1 MSALN
6 FFTRGGQL
14 AVHQY
19 RMLRQILTISIAMSL
34 LVGIGVFAALMFQQT
49 TSYQRYLYKES
60 LYAEL
65 MVNMSLNDANKAMQ
79 HFKYSD
85 GISRQVQSKR
95 ILYDPSIKAHIS
107 YMDKLAEGSAIKGLW
122 AAGFM
127 VLIVIGFF
135 IIRGYRQSLKKLER
149 GGEIVSAKILKRI
162 IKKQKLASDLNLDGL
177 PLIKNKETSHILVT
191 GTTGSG
197 KTNCFHTF
205 LPQIRAR
212 PNRAIVVDLTGD
224 FVAKYYR
231 EGQDV
236 LLNPLDERTVN
247 WSPWADCLKVTHYDA
262 LAAAIVPKSSS
273 SDKFWENAGKAL
285 LSAAFKKYAKLGE
298 PDVHKLYYLL
308 VQADLSDFSQFFC
321 NTEAASYTH
330 MKGDKMTM
338 SIRATLVN
346 HVQAFQL
353 LTPSDEPFSIRK
365 WVNESPEG
373 QWLFISAKPD
383 QRETLL
389 PLISGWIDTAI
400 NALMS
405 EEPNPKRRLWFVL
418 DELPALQKLPS
429 LETGMA
435 EARKYGGCFL
445 AGVQSFP
452 QLINTYGQ
460 NQAQSVLDLFNT
472 KIFFRNTDP
481 NTTSWISKVLGE
493 AEIKEHV
500 ENLSYGANTIRDG
513 VSLSQQ
519 TRTKPLVLATE
530 IACLPDLEAYIKLPA
545 TVPTG
550 RIRMRHKAVET
561 LSKGF
566 VERNTYVAYTESAD
580 EEPEAE
586 QQQNTSEELHMSP
599 KSLQY
604 HNGLERREVQSYTT
618 FGNNSKT

>member
-19 RMLRQILTISIAMSL
+19 RMVKQILAVSLTLSL
-34 LVGIGVFAALMFQQT
+34 LVGIGVFVTLMYQQT
-49 TSYQRYLYKES
+49 TPYQRYLYKES
-60 LYAEL
+60 IYAEL
-65 MVNMSLNDANKAMQ
+65 MVNMSLNDDNKAMQ
-79 HFKYSD
+79 EFKYPD
-85 GISRQVQSKR
+85 GITRQIQSKL
-95 ILYDPSIKAHIS
+95 ILNNPSIKAHIS
-107 YMDKLAEGSAIKGLW
+107 YIEMLGERTAIKGLW
-122 AAGFM
+122 AAFIM
-127 VLIVIGFF
+127 VVMVIAFF

-149 GGEIVSAKILKRI
+149 GGEIVSGKILKRM
-162 IKKQKLASDLNLDGL
+162 IKKQKLASDLHLDGL
-177 PLIKNKETSHILVT
+177 PLIKNKETSHILIT

-197 KTNCFHTF
+197 KTNCFHTL

-231 EGQDV
+231 EGRDV
-236 LLNPLDERTVN
+236 LLNPLDLRSVN
-247 WSPWADCLKVTHYDA
+247 WSPWADCLTETHYDA

-285 LSAAFKKYAKLGE
+285 LSAAFRKFADLRD
-298 PDVHKLYYLL
+298 PDVQKLYHLL
-308 VQADLSDFSQFFC
+308 VCADLSTFSKFFHK
-321 NTEAASYTH
+321 TDAASYTH
-330 MKGDKMTM
+330 MDGDKMTM

-346 HVQAFQL
+346 HMQAFKL
-353 LTPSDEPFSIRK
+353 LTPTEEPFSIRRWMK
-365 WVNESPEG
+365 ESPEG

-383 QRETLL
+383 QRSTLL

-405 EEPNPKRRLWFVL
+405 QEPDPKRRMWFVL

-452 QLINTYGQ
+452 QLIHTYGQ

-472 KIFFRNTDP
+472 KIFFRSTEP
-481 NTTSWISKVLGE
+481 STTGWISKVLGE

-500 ENLSYGANTIRDG
+500 ESLSYGANTIRDG

-519 TRTKPLVLATE
+519 TKTKPLILATE

-550 RIRMRHKAVET
+550 KIKMRYKAVEAI
-561 LSKGF
+561 SKGF
-566 VERNTYVAYTESAD
+566 VERSTVVAYNESAD
-580 EEPEAE
+580 EEAQAE
-586 QQQNTSEELHMSP
+586 QQDNWEELHISP
-599 KSLQY
+599 DSPQQY
-604 HNGLERREVQSYTT
+604 LKGVE
-618 FGNNSKT
+618 K

>member
-19 RMLRQILTISIAMSL
+19 RMVKQILAVSITLSL
-34 LVGIGVFAALMFQQT
+34 LVGIGVFVTLMYQQT
-49 TSYQRYLYKES
+49 TPYQRYLYKEY

-65 MVNMSLNDANKAMQ
+65 MVNMSLNDSDKAMQ
-79 HFKYSD
+79 EFKYPD
-85 GISRQVQSKR
+85 GVSRQVQSKR
-95 ILYDPSIKAHIS
+95 ILTNPSFRSHVTH
-107 YMDKLAEGSAIKGLW
+107 MERLAEQSAFNAIW
-122 AAGFM
+122 AACVM
-127 VLIVIGFF
+127 AIIVISFF

-149 GGEIVSAKILKRI
+149 GGEVVSGNILKKL
-162 IKKQKLASDLNLDGL
+162 IKRQKLASDLHLDGL
-177 PLIKNKETSHILVT
+177 PLIKSKETSHILIT

-197 KTNCFHTF
+197 KTNCFHTL

-231 EGQDV
+231 EGD
-236 LLNPLDERTVN
+236 LILNPLDERTVN
-247 WSPWADCLKVTHYDA
+247 WSPWADCLTETHFDA
-262 LAAAIVPKSSS
+262 LATAIVPKTSS

-285 LSAAFKKYAKLGE
+285 LSAAFRKFADLSD
-298 PDVHKLYYLL
+298 PDVHKLYHLI
-308 VQADLSDFSQFFC
+308 VCADLSEFSKFFHK
-321 NTEAASYTH
+321 TEAASYTH
-330 MKGDKMTM
+330 MDGDKMTM

-346 HVQAFQL
+346 HMQAFKL
-353 LTPSDEPFSIRK
+353 LTPTEEPFSIRR
-365 WVNESPEG
+365 WVSDSPEG

-383 QRETLL
+383 QRSTLL

-405 EEPNPKRRLWFVL
+405 QDPDPLRRLWFVL

-500 ENLSYGANTIRDG
+500 ESLSYGANTIRDG

-519 TRTKPLVLATE
+519 TKTKPLVLATE

-550 RIRMRHKAVET
+550 RIKMKYKDVKNVTA
-561 LSKGF
+561 GF
-566 VERNTYVAYTESAD
+566 VEKAYVPPKGNTSSVKPADNDQESIA
-580 EEPEAE
+580 EAE
-586 QQQNTSEELHMSP
+586 EESEQPIARSRLI
-599 KSLQY
+599 
-604 HNGLERREVQSYTT
+604 NGLM
-618 FGNNSKT
+618 G

>member
-6 FFTRGGQL
+6 FYTRGGQL
-14 AVHQY
+14 AVHQF
-19 RMLRQILTISIAMSL
+19 RMLKQILSISLALSL
-34 LVGIGVFAALMFQQT
+34 LVGIGVFLVLMHQHT
-49 TSYQRYLYKES
+49 TPYQRYLYKES

-65 MVNMSLNDANKAMQ
+65 MVNMSLNDADKAIQ
-79 HFKYSD
+79 DFKYPD
-85 GISRQVQSKR
+85 GITRQVQSKR
-95 ILYDPSIKAHIS
+95 IFNNPSIKAHIS
-107 YMDKLAEGSAIKGLW
+107 YMDKVAEQSAIQGLW
-122 AAGFM
+122 AACFM
-127 VLIVIGFF
+127 IVVVIGFF

-149 GGEIVSAKILKRI
+149 GGEIVSAEVLKRI
-162 IKKQKLASDLNLDGL
+162 IKKQKLASDLHLDGL
-177 PLIKNKETSHILVT
+177 PLIKNKETSHILIT

-197 KTNCFHTF
+197 KTNCFHTL

-236 LLNPLDERTVN
+236 ILNPLDERSVS
-247 WSPWADCLKVTHYDA
+247 WSPWADCHSETHYDT

-273 SDKFWENAGKAL
+273 GDKFWENAGKAL
-285 LSAAFKKYAKLGE
+285 LSAAFRKYAQLEKR
-298 PDVHKLYYLL
+298 DIHKLYDLL
-308 VQADLSDFSQFFC
+308 VQADLKEFSQFFC

-330 MKGDKMTM
+330 MDGDKMTI

-346 HVQAFQL
+346 QVQAFKL
-353 LTPSDEPFSIRK
+353 LTPSEEPFSIRK
-365 WVNESPEG
+365 WVSESPEG

-383 QRETLL
+383 QRESLL

-405 EEPNPKRRLWFVL
+405 EEPDPKRRLWFVL

-460 NQAQSVLDLFNT
+460 NQAQSLLDLFNT

-493 AEIKEHV
+493 AEIKEHM
-500 ENLSYGANTIRDG
+500 ESLSYGANTIRDG

-519 TRTKPLVLATE
+519 TKTKPLVLATE
-530 IACLPDLEAYIKLPA
+530 IACLRDLEAYIKLPA

-550 RIRMRHKAVET
+550 RIRMRHKSIET
-561 LSKGF
+561 VSKGF
-566 VERNTYVAYTESAD
+566 IAMIKSLEELPDSISELHESTNQ
-580 EEPEAE
+580 ELML
-586 QQQNTSEELHMSP
+586 SEEHTLAE
-599 KSLQY
+599 KS
-604 HNGLERREVQSYTT
+604 
-618 FGNNSKT
+618 

>member
-1 MSALN
+1 VTY
-6 FFTRGGQL
+6 FFRFL
-14 AVHQY
+14 
-19 RMLRQILTISIAMSL
+19 
-34 LVGIGVFAALMFQQT
+34 
-49 TSYQRYLYKES
+49 
-60 LYAEL
+60 LYAEF
-65 MVNMSLNDANKAMQ
+65 MVNMSFGEPHKARQ
-79 HFKYSD
+79 EFAYSD
-85 GISRQVQSKR
+85 VQNPNLVGISGQVSSQH
-95 ILYDPSIKAHIS
+95 ILTNPWIQNQVK
-107 YMDKLAEGSAIKGLW
+107 YMEALAERTAFLGLY
-122 AAGFM
+122 AALVM
-127 VLIVIGFF
+127 LVLVMGFF

-149 GGEIVSAKILKRI
+149 GGEVVSGKILKNL
-162 IKKQKLASDLNLDGL
+162 IKRQKLASDLVLDGL
-177 PLIKNKETSHILVT
+177 PLIKVKETSHILIT

-197 KTNCFHTF
+197 KTNCFHTL

-224 FVAKYYR
+224 FVAKYFI

-236 LLNPLDERTVN
+236 LLNPLDERTAN
-247 WSPWADCLKVTHYDA
+247 WSPWADCLTETHYDA

-285 LSAAFKKYAKLGE
+285 LSAAFRKFADSRD
-298 PDVHKLYYLL
+298 PDVHKLYHLL
-308 VQADLSDFSQFFC
+308 VCADLSEFSKFFHK
-321 NTEAASYTH
+321 TEAASYTH
-330 MKGDKMTM
+330 MDGDKMTM

-346 HVQAFQL
+346 HMQAFKIL
-353 LTPSDEPFSIRK
+353 APTEEPFSIRR
-365 WVNESPEG
+365 WVSESPEG

-383 QRETLL
+383 QRSTLL

-405 EEPNPKRRLWFVL
+405 EEPEPKRRLWFVL

-452 QLINTYGQ
+452 QLVNTYGQ

-500 ENLSYGANTIRDG
+500 ESLSYGANTIRDG
-513 VSLSQQ
+513 ASLSQQ
-519 TRTKPLVLATE
+519 TKTKPLVLPTE
-530 IACLPDLEAYIKLPA
+530 IASLPDLEAYIKLPA

-550 RIRMRHKAVET
+550 LVKMRYKGVRAI
-561 LSKGF
+561 SKGF
-566 VERNTYVAYTESAD
+566 VERTTVFAYTESAD
-580 EEPEAE
+580 QEPQAE
-586 QQQNTSEELHMSP
+586 QQDNSEELHISP
-599 KSLQY
+599 ELRQQY
-604 HNGLERREVQSYTT
+604 LKGVE
-618 FGNNSKT
+618 K

>member
-19 RMLRQILTISIAMSL
+19 RMLKQILSISIAMSL
-34 LVGIGVFAALMFQQT
+34 LVGIGVFVTLMYQQT
-49 TSYQRYLYKES
+49 TPYQRYLYKES

-65 MVNMSLNDANKAMQ
+65 MVNMSLNDDDKAMQ
-79 HFKYSD
+79 EFKYPD
-85 GISRQVQSKR
+85 GIPRQVQSKR
-95 ILYDPSIKAHIS
+95 ILNNPSIKAHIS
-107 YMDKLAEGSAIKGLW
+107 YIEKLAELNAIKGLW
-122 AAGFM
+122 AALVM
-127 VLIVIGFF
+127 VMIVISFF

-162 IKKQKLASDLNLDGL
+162 IRKQKLASDLHLDGL
-177 PLIKNKETSHILVT
+177 PLIKHKETSHILIT

-197 KTNCFHTF
+197 KTNCFHTL

-224 FVAKYYR
+224 FVAKYFR

-236 LLNPLDERTVN
+236 LLNPLDARTVN
-247 WSPWADCLKVTHYDA
+247 WSPWADCLTETHYDA
-262 LAAAIVPKSSS
+262 LAAAIVTKSSS
-273 SDKFWENAGKAL
+273 NDKFWENASKSL
-285 LSAAFKKYAKLGE
+285 LSAAFRKYAELGDR
-298 PDVHKLYYLL
+298 DVHKLYNLL
-308 VQADLSDFSQFFC
+308 VRANLSKFSQFFHK
-321 NTEAASYTH
+321 TEAASYTH
-330 MKGDKMTM
+330 MDGDKMTM

-346 HVQAFQL
+346 HVQAFKL
-353 LTPSDEPFSIRK
+353 LTPTEKPFSIRN
-365 WVNESPEG
+365 WVNESPDG

-383 QRETLL
+383 QREALL

-405 EEPNPKRRLWFVL
+405 EKPDSKRRLWFVL

-493 AEIKEHV
+493 AEIKEHM
-500 ENLSYGANTIRDG
+500 ESLSYGANTIRDG

-519 TRTKPLVLATE
+519 TKTKPLVLATE

-550 RIRMRHKAVET
+550 RVKMRYKEVEAKT
-561 LSKGF
+561 NGF
-566 VERNTYVAYTESAD
+566 VARSATVVLMDSFD
-580 EEPEAE
+580 EESQDE
-586 QQQNTSEELHMSP
+586 QQNSSEVPPVS
-599 KSLQY
+599 S
-604 HNGLERREVQSYTT
+604 GSRRELLK
-618 FGNNSKT
+618 GLAK

>member
-19 RMLRQILTISIAMSL
+19 RMLKQILTISITMSL
-34 LVGIGVFAALMFQQT
+34 LVGISVVAAMIYQQT
-49 TSYQRYLYKES
+49 TSYQRYLYKEY

-65 MVNMSLNDANKAMQ
+65 MVNMSLNDNDKAMQ
-79 HFKYSD
+79 EFKYTD
-85 GISRQVQSKR
+85 GIERKVQSKR
-95 ILYDPSIKAHIS
+95 ILNNPSIKAHIS
-107 YMDKLAEGSAIKGLW
+107 YMDKLAEKSAIKGLW
-122 AAGFM
+122 AACFM
-127 VLIVIGFF
+127 VLIVISFF
-135 IIRGYRQSLKKLER
+135 IVRGYRQSLKKLER
-149 GGEIVSAKILKRI
+149 GGEVVSGKILKRI
-162 IKKQKLASDLNLDGL
+162 IKKQRLASDLHLDGL
-177 PLIKNKETSHILVT
+177 PLITGKETSHILIT
-191 GTTGSG
+191 GTTGAG
-197 KTNCFHTF
+197 KTNCFHTL

-247 WSPWADCLKVTHYDA
+247 WSPWADCLSDTHYDA

-273 SDKFWENAGKAL
+273 NDKFWENASKAL
-285 LSAAFKKYAKLGE
+285 LSAAFRKYAELG
-298 PDVHKLYYLL
+298 DRNVHKLYNLL
-308 VQADLSDFSQFFC
+308 VRANLSKFSQFFHK
-321 NTEAASYTH
+321 TEAASYTH
-330 MKGDKMTM
+330 MDGDKMTM

-346 HVQAFQL
+346 QVQAFKL
-353 LTPSDEPFSIRK
+353 LTPTEEPFSIRK
-365 WVNESPEG
+365 WVSESPEG

-383 QRETLL
+383 QRESLL

-405 EEPNPKRRLWFVL
+405 EEPDPQRRLWFVL

-493 AEIKEHV
+493 AEIKEHM
-500 ENLSYGANTIRDG
+500 ESLSYGANTIRDG

-519 TRTKPLVLATE
+519 TKTKPLVLATE
-530 IACLPDLEAYIKLPA
+530 IACLPDLEAYVKLPA

-550 RIRMRHKAVET
+550 RVKMRYKAIEAVT
-561 LSKGF
+561 KGF
-566 VERNTYVAYTESAD
+566 VARTATVAYMENFD
-580 EEPEAE
+580 EELLPG
-586 QQQNTSEELHMSP
+586 QLDNSEELSVN
-599 KSLQY
+599 SDS
-604 HNGLERREVQSYTT
+604 RREILKGLT
-618 FGNNSKT
+618 K

>member
-19 RMLRQILTISIAMSL
+19 RMLKQILSISIALSL
-34 LVGIGVFAALMFQQT
+34 LVGIGVFVTLIYQQT
-49 TSYQRYLYKES
+49 TAYQRYLYKES

-65 MVNMSLNDANKAMQ
+65 MVNMSLNDDSKAMQ
-79 HFKYSD
+79 EFKYSD
-85 GISRQVQSKR
+85 GVSRQVQSKR
-95 ILYDPSIKAHIS
+95 ILTNPSFQAHIR
-107 YMDKLAEGSAIKGLW
+107 YMERLAEQVAYKGLW
-122 AAGFM
+122 SALVMAIM
-127 VLIVIGFF
+127 VIGFF
-135 IIRGYRQSLKKLER
+135 IMRGYRQSLKKLER
-149 GGEIVSAKILKRI
+149 GGEIVSAKILKQI
-162 IKKQKLASDLNLDGL
+162 IKKQKLASDLHLDGL
-177 PLIKNKETSHILVT
+177 PLIKHKETSHILIT

-197 KTNCFHTF
+197 KTNCFHTL

-236 LLNPLDERTVN
+236 LLNPLDARSVN
-247 WSPWADCLKVTHYDA
+247 WSPWADCLTETHYDA

-285 LSAAFKKYAKLGE
+285 LSAAFRKFAALRD
-298 PDVHKLYYLL
+298 PDVHKLYHLL
-308 VQADLSDFSQFFC
+308 VCADLSEFSKFFHK
-321 NTEAASYTH
+321 TEAASYTH
-330 MKGDKMTM
+330 MDGDKMTM

-346 HVQAFQL
+346 HMQAFKL
-353 LTPSDEPFSIRK
+353 LTSSEEPFSIRK
-365 WVNESPEG
+365 WVSESPEG

-383 QRETLL
+383 QRDTLL

-405 EEPNPKRRLWFVL
+405 EEPNPARRLWFIL

-429 LETGMA
+429 LEIGMA

-472 KIFFRNTDP
+472 KLFFRNTEP
-481 NTTSWISKVLGE
+481 STTSWISKVLGE

-500 ENLSYGANTIRDG
+500 ESLSYGANTIRDG

-519 TRTKPLVLATE
+519 TKTKPLVLPTE

-550 RIRMRHKAVET
+550 KIKLKYKAMET

-566 VERNTYVAYTESAD
+566 VERNTDVAYTERAD
-580 EEPEAE
+580 EKPEAE
-586 QQQNTSEELHMSP
+586 QQQNTSEELHVSP
-599 KSLQY
+599 ESRLY
-604 HNGLERREVQSYTT
+604 HNGLER
-618 FGNNSKT
+618 

>member
-19 RMLRQILTISIAMSL
+19 RMLRQILTISVAMSL

-49 TSYQRYLYKES
+49 IPYQRYLYKEY

-65 MVNMSLNDANKAMQ
+65 MVNMSLNDADKAMQ
-79 HFKYSD
+79 DFKYSD
-85 GISRQVQSKR
+85 GVTRQAQSKR
-95 ILYDPSIKAHIS
+95 ILNDTSIKAHIS
-107 YMDKLAEGSAIKGLW
+107 FMDKLAERSAFKGLW
-122 AAGFM
+122 AAALM
-127 VLIVIGFF
+127 VAIVIGFF

-162 IKKQKLASDLNLDGL
+162 IKKQKLASDLHLDGM

-197 KTNCFHTF
+197 KTNCFHTL
-205 LPQIRAR
+205 LPQIRNR

-236 LLNPLDERTVN
+236 LLNPLDERSVN
-247 WSPWADCLKVTHYDA
+247 WSPWTDCLKVTHYDA
-262 LAAAIVPKSSS
+262 LATAIVPKSSS

-285 LSAAFKKYAKLGE
+285 LSAAFKKYEKLGE
-298 PDVHKLYYLL
+298 RDVHKLYHLL
-308 VQADLSDFSQFFC
+308 VQSDLAEFSQFFR

-330 MKGDKMTM
+330 ENGDKMTM

-346 HVQAFQL
+346 HVQAFNL
-353 LTPSDEPFSIRK
+353 LTPSEDPFSIRK
-365 WVNESPEG
+365 WVSESTEG

-405 EEPNPKRRLWFVL
+405 EEPDPKRRLWFVL

-550 RIRMRHKAVET
+550 RVKVKYKAVEALT
-561 LSKGF
+561 KGF
-566 VERNTYVAYTESAD
+566 VEKVVTLKDNHKSDPALDAPAKQEPIHHQKVHVAEKT
-580 EEPEAE
+580 PEVG
-586 QQQNTSEELHMSP
+586 L
-599 KSLQY
+599 SL
-604 HNGLERREVQSYTT
+604 
-618 FGNNSKT
+618 

>member
-34 LVGIGVFAALMFQQT
+34 LVGIGVFVALMFQQT
-49 TSYQRYLYKES
+49 SPYQRYLYKEH

-65 MVNMSLNDANKAMQ
+65 MVNMSLNDDSKAMQ
-79 HFKYSD
+79 DFKYSD
-85 GISRQVQSKR
+85 GVTRQVQSKR
-95 ILYDPSIKAHIS
+95 ILNDPSIKAHIS
-107 YMDKLAEGSAIKGLW
+107 YMDKLAELSAIKGLW
-122 AAGFM
+122 VAGLM
-127 VLIVIGFF
+127 VVFVIGFF
-135 IIRGYRQSLKKLER
+135 IIRGYRQSLKKLEC
-149 GGEIVSAKILKRI
+149 GGEIVSAKILKKI
-162 IKKQKLASDLNLDGL
+162 IKKQKLSSDLHLDGL

-197 KTNCFHTF
+197 KTNCFHTL

-224 FVAKYYR
+224 FVAKYFR
-231 EGQDV
+231 EGQDL
-236 LLNPLDERTVN
+236 LLNPLDERSVD
-247 WSPWADCLKVTHYDA
+247 WSPWADCLKVTHFDA

-285 LSAAFKKYAKLGE
+285 LSAAFKKYEKLGE
-298 PDVHKLYYLL
+298 RDVHKLYHLL
-308 VQADLSDFSQFFC
+308 VQSDLAEFSQFFR
-321 NTEAASYTH
+321 NTEASSYTH
-330 MKGDKMTM
+330 ENGDKMTM

-346 HVQAFQL
+346 HVQAFHL
-353 LTPSDEPFSIRK
+353 LTPSEKPFSIRK
-365 WVNESPEG
+365 WVSESPEG

-405 EEPNPKRRLWFVL
+405 EEPDPKRRLWFIL

-550 RIRMRHKAVET
+550 RVKIKYKAVESLT
-561 LSKGF
+561 KGF
-566 VERNTYVAYTESAD
+566 VEKVVILKDNLKSDPAPDAPAKQEPIYHQKVHVAEKT
-580 EEPEAE
+580 PEVG
-586 QQQNTSEELHMSP
+586 L
-599 KSLQY
+599 SL
-604 HNGLERREVQSYTT
+604 
-618 FGNNSKT
+618 

>member
-19 RMLRQILTISIAMSL
+19 RMLKQILSISIAMSL
-34 LVGIGVFAALMFQQT
+34 LVGIGIFVTLMYQQT
-49 TSYQRYLYKES
+49 TVYQRYLYKES

-65 MVNMSLNDANKAMQ
+65 MVNMSLNDAEKAVQ
-79 HFKYSD
+79 EFKYAD
-85 GISRQVQSKR
+85 GITRQVQSKR
-95 ILYDPSIKAHIS
+95 ILNDPSIKAHIS
-107 YMDKLAEGSAIKGLW
+107 YIDKLVEQNSIKSLW
-122 AAGFM
+122 AALVM
-127 VLIVIGFF
+127 VIIVISFF

-149 GGEIVSAKILKRI
+149 GGEIVSAKILKRM
-162 IKKQKLASDLNLDGL
+162 IKKQKLASDLHLDGL
-177 PLIKNKETSHILVT
+177 PLIKHKETSHILIT

-197 KTNCFHTF
+197 KTNCFHTL

-236 LLNPLDERTVN
+236 LLNPLDERSVN
-247 WSPWADCLKVTHYDA
+247 WSPWADCLTETHFDA

-273 SDKFWENAGKAL
+273 GDKFWENASKAL
-285 LSAAFKKYAKLGE
+285 LSAAFRKYAKLGKR
-298 PDVHKLYYLL
+298 DVHKLYNLL
-308 VQADLSDFSQFFC
+308 VQADLKEFSQFFC

-330 MKGDKMTM
+330 MDGDKMTI

-346 HVQAFQL
+346 HIQAFKFL
-353 LTPSDEPFSIRK
+353 SAEHEGFSIRK
-365 WVNESPEG
+365 WVSESPEG

-383 QRETLL
+383 QRHTLL

-405 EEPNPKRRLWFVL
+405 EEPNPKRRMWFVL

-493 AEIKEHV
+493 TEVKEHV

-519 TRTKPLVLATE
+519 TKTKPLVLATE

-545 TVPTG
+545 TAPTG
-550 RIRMRHKAVET
+550 RVKMKFKDVRSVT
-561 LSKGF
+561 KGF
-566 VERNTYVAYTESAD
+566 IAKIIPLEEQCDPVAEACEPANQESVF
-580 EEPEAE
+580 
-586 QQQNTSEELHMSP
+586 SEEQVQDEKSP
-599 KSLQY
+599 A
-604 HNGLERREVQSYTT
+604 GAE
-618 FGNNSKT
+618 G

>member
-6 FFTRGGQL
+6 FYTRGGQL
-14 AVHQY
+14 AVHQF
-19 RMLRQILTISIAMSL
+19 RMLKQILSISLALSL
-34 LVGIGVFAALMFQQT
+34 LVGIGVFLVLMHQHT
-49 TSYQRYLYKES
+49 TPYQRYLYKEL

-65 MVNMSLNDANKAMQ
+65 MVNMSLNDADKAMQ
-79 HFKYSD
+79 DFKYPD
-85 GISRQVQSKR
+85 GITRQVQSKR
-95 ILYDPSIKAHIS
+95 IFNNPSIKAHIS
-107 YMDKLAEGSAIKGLW
+107 YMDKLAEQSAIQGFW
-122 AAGFM
+122 AACFM
-127 VLIVIGFF
+127 VMVVIGFF

-149 GGEIVSAKILKRI
+149 GGEIVSAEVLKRI
-162 IKKQKLASDLNLDGL
+162 IKKQKLASDLHLDGL
-177 PLIKNKETSHILVT
+177 PLIKNKETSHILIT

-197 KTNCFHTF
+197 KTNCFHTL
-205 LPQIRAR
+205 LPQIRER

-236 LLNPLDERTVN
+236 ILNPLDERTEN
-247 WSPWADCLKVTHYDA
+247 WSPWADCLSETHYDA

-273 SDKFWENAGKAL
+273 GDKFWENAGKAL
-285 LSAAFKKYAKLGE
+285 LSAAFRKYAKLGKR
-298 PDVHKLYYLL
+298 DIHKLYDLL
-308 VQADLSDFSQFFC
+308 VKADLKKFSQFFH

-330 MKGDKMTM
+330 MDGDKMTI

-346 HVQAFQL
+346 HIQAFKHL
-353 LTPSDEPFSIRK
+353 SAEEEGFSIRK
-365 WVNESPEG
+365 WVSESPEG

-383 QRETLL
+383 QRHTLL

-400 NALMS
+400 NAVMS
-405 EEPNPKRRLWFVL
+405 EEPNRARRMWFVL

-460 NQAQSVLDLFNT
+460 NQAQSLLDLFNT

-493 AEIKEHV
+493 AEVKEHV

-550 RIRMRHKAVET
+550 RIKMKFKDVMSET
-561 LSKGF
+561 KGF
-566 VERNTYVAYTESAD
+566 IAMIKPLEELPDSISELHESTNQ
-580 EEPEAE
+580 ELML
-586 QQQNTSEELHMSP
+586 SEEHTLAE
-599 KSLQY
+599 KS
-604 HNGLERREVQSYTT
+604 
-618 FGNNSKT
+618 

>member
-1 MSALN
+1 M
-6 FFTRGGQL
+6 

-19 RMLRQILTISIAMSL
+19 RMLKQILSISIAMSL
-34 LVGIGVFAALMFQQT
+34 IVGIGVFVALMYQQT
-49 TSYQRYLYKES
+49 TAYQRYLYKES

-65 MVNMSLNDANKAMQ
+65 MVNMSLNDADKAMQ
-79 HFKYSD
+79 EFKYSD
-85 GISRQVQSKR
+85 GVTRQVQSKR
-95 ILYDPSIKAHIS
+95 ILNNPSFKAHLS
-107 YMDKLAEGSAIKGLW
+107 YMDKLAERAAINGLW
-122 AAGFM
+122 AALVM
-127 VLIVIGFF
+127 VMIVISFF
-135 IIRGYRQSLKKLER
+135 IIRGYHQSLKKLER
-149 GGEIVSAKILKRI
+149 GGEIVSAKILRRL
-162 IKKQKLASDLNLDGL
+162 IKKQKLASDLHLDGM
-177 PLIKNKETSHILVT
+177 PLIKNKETTHILIT

-197 KTNCFHTF
+197 KTNCFHTL

-236 LLNPLDERTVN
+236 LLNPLDERSVN
-247 WSPWADCLKVTHYDA
+247 WSPWADCLAETHFDA

-285 LSAAFKKYAKLGE
+285 LSAAFRKFADMRDLDIG
-298 PDVHKLYYLL
+298 KLYHLL
-308 VQADLSDFSQFFC
+308 VCASLSEFSKFFHK
-321 NTEAASYTH
+321 TEAASYTH
-330 MKGDKMTM
+330 MDGDKMTM

-346 HVQAFQL
+346 NIQAFKL
-353 LTPSDEPFSIRK
+353 LTPVENPFSIRK

-383 QRETLL
+383 QRDTLL

-405 EEPNPKRRLWFVL
+405 EDPDPTRRLWFIL

-519 TRTKPLVLATE
+519 TKTKPLVLATE

-550 RIRMRHKAVET
+550 RVKMRFKDVMSVT
-561 LSKGF
+561 KGF
-566 VERNTYVAYTESAD
+566 VAKPIPLKEPPEPVSEIYDSANEESMISQEQALD
-580 EEPEAE
+580 EKHP
-586 QQQNTSEELHMSP
+586 SV
-599 KSLQY
+599 
-604 HNGLERREVQSYTT
+604 GLAL
-618 FGNNSKT
+618 

>member
-19 RMLRQILTISIAMSL
+19 RMLKQILSISIAMSL
-34 LVGIGVFAALMFQQT
+34 LLGIGVFMTLMYQQT
-49 TSYQRYLYKES
+49 TAYQRYLYKES

-65 MVNMSLNDANKAMQ
+65 MVNMRLNDADKAMQ
-79 HFKYSD
+79 EYKYPD
-85 GISRQVQSKR
+85 GLTRQIQSKL
-95 ILYDPSIKAHIS
+95 ILDNPSIKAHIA
-107 YMDKLAEGSAIKGLW
+107 YMDKLAKQTAIKGLW
-122 AAGFM
+122 AALVM
-127 VLIVIGFF
+127 VMIVISFF

-149 GGEIVSAKILKRI
+149 GGEIVSAKILKKI
-162 IKKQKLASDLNLDGL
+162 IKKQKLASDLHLDGL
-177 PLIKNKETSHILVT
+177 PLINNKETSHILIT

-197 KTNCFHTF
+197 KTNCFHTL

-231 EGQDV
+231 DGQDV
-236 LLNPLDERTVN
+236 LLNPLDERSEN
-247 WSPWADCLKVTHYDA
+247 WSPWADCQSETHYDA

-273 SDKFWENAGKAL
+273 GDKFWENASKAL
-285 LSAAFKKYAKLGE
+285 LSAAFRKYAKLGKR
-298 PDVHKLYYLL
+298 DVHKLYDLL
-308 VQADLSDFSQFFC
+308 VQADLKEFSQFFC

-330 MKGDKMTM
+330 MDGDKMTI

-346 HVQAFQL
+346 HIQAFKFL
-353 LTPSDEPFSIRK
+353 SSEEEGFSIRK
-365 WVNESPEG
+365 WVSESPEG

-383 QRETLL
+383 QRPTLL

-405 EEPNPKRRLWFVL
+405 EEPDPKRRLWFVL

-452 QLINTYGQ
+452 QLVNTYGH

-519 TRTKPLVLATE
+519 TKTKPLVLATE

-545 TVPTG
+545 TVATG
-550 RIRMRHKAVET
+550 RIKMSYKHAMSMT
-561 LSKGF
+561 AGF
-566 VERNTYVAYTESAD
+566 VAKAT
-580 EEPEAE
+580 PL
-586 QQQNTSEELHMSP
+586 EELNDHSSEVYEP
-599 KSLQY
+599 GNPEPVFSLEKARDVNLQR
-604 HNGLERREVQSYTT
+604 GLGQQI
-618 FGNNSKT
+618 